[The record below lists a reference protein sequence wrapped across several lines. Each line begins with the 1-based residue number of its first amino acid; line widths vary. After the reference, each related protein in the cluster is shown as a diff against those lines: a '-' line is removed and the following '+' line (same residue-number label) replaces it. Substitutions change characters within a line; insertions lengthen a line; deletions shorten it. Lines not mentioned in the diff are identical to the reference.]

1 MSSRNDP
8 ARESRWPFV
17 IAYVILVTLGVVSVS
32 TLIEEGRSW
41 GLVAGLLVIFGI
53 LMAFMPDIEKAR
65 PWKHLYMLAQTV
77 ITTFPITEY
86 MPGVFMVLNF
96 VLSAQAM
103 TILPRREGLIWIGIL
118 TITTGFGAAAHQ
130 GWSETLMVIPIYAAG
145 YLFFGVFA
153 QLLTQSDDARKETQR
168 LLHELEQ
175 AHLRLQDYSARAEE
189 LAVIEERNRLARE
202 MHDTL
207 GHRLTVAAVQLE
219 GAQRLCSQDPDRAA
233 NMVGTV
239 REQVKEA
246 LTELRGTVA
255 TLRAPVEVDLAL
267 RSSLRRLAQA
277 FEEATGL
284 PVNLTLPE
292 EISQIPREQRL
303 ALYRGGQEALTNVQ
317 RHAGASQVW
326 LTLMDQDEQV
336 VLLVS
341 DDGVGFPGEPAKE
354 TSFGLRGLKERVE
367 QLGGNMVLD
376 DRPGGGAQLRL
387 SLPLESTNTVQ
398 P

>member
-1 MSSRNDP
+1 
-8 ARESRWPFV
+8 
-17 IAYVILVTLGVVSVS
+17 
-32 TLIEEGRSW
+32 
-41 GLVAGLLVIFGI
+41 
-53 LMAFMPDIEKAR
+53 
-65 PWKHLYMLAQTV
+65 
-77 ITTFPITEY
+77 
-86 MPGVFMVLNF
+86 
-96 VLSAQAM
+96 
-103 TILPRREGLIWIGIL
+103 
-118 TITTGFGAAAHQ
+118 
-130 GWSETLMVIPIYAAG
+130 
-145 YLFFGVFA
+145 
-153 QLLTQSDDARKETQR
+153 
-168 LLHELEQ
+168 
-175 AHLRLQDYSARAEE
+175 

-219 GAQRLCSQDPDRAA
+219 GAQRLCNQDPDRAA

-246 LTELRGTVA
+246 LSELRGTVA

-267 RSSLRRLAQA
+267 RSSLRRLARA

-284 PVNLTLPE
+284 TVNLTLPE
-292 EISQIPREQRL
+292 EMSHLPREQRL

-336 VLLVS
+336 VLLMS
-341 DDGVGFPGEPAKE
+341 DDGVGFPGGPAKA

-367 QLGGNMVLD
+367 QLGGSIVLEA
-376 DRPGGGAQLRL
+376 RAGGGAQLRL
-387 SLPLESTNTVQ
+387 SLPIVPTVSID